1 MWRESVTKKNAGE
14 AMPRGIDHLI
24 IAVRDLGAARHA
36 FERLGF
42 SVAPIA
48 RHPFGTAN
56 AVIQFGNSYLEL
68 VSVFDAGLIP
78 PARAGA
84 FSFAGFNRD
93 FLAKREG
100 MSMLA
105 LKSADA
111 AADQADFDAH
121 GLATFEPLHFERM
134 ATGPDGVDRPVSFSV
149 TFTREPRL
157 KEVGFLTCQH
167 HHPGNFWRP
176 EYQTHANG
184 AAGVASAVLVAR
196 DPADFHAFMTFFTG
210 RRDMSSTSFGV
221 TFDMGDGAIE
231 ITSPVGYEAW
241 FCEVAEPDPRRF
253 LACRIAVADLD
264 KTRDILQANGVA
276 FGERQGA
283 VVVPPQAAHGLAI
296 AFVGR
301 Q

>member
-1 MWRESVTKKNAGE
+1 
-14 AMPRGIDHLI
+14 MPRGIDHLV
-24 IAVRDLGAARHA
+24 IAVRDLDAARRS

-42 SVAPIA
+42 TVAPSA

-56 AVIQFGNSYLEL
+56 AVVQFGSSYLEL
-68 VSVFDAGLIP
+68 VSIHDAQLIP
-78 PARAGA
+78 PARTGA

-105 LKSADA
+105 LKSMDA
-111 AADQADFDAH
+111 AADQADFEKH
-121 GLATFEPLHFERM
+121 GLPVFEVLHFERM

-157 KEVGFLTCQH
+157 KEAGFFTCQH
-167 HHPGNFWRP
+167 HRPENFWRP

-184 AAGVASAVLVAR
+184 ATAVAAAVLVAR
-196 DPADFHAFMTFFTG
+196 DPADFHAFMTVFSG
-210 RRDMSSTSFGV
+210 KRDMSSTSFGV

-231 ITSPVGYEAW
+231 IVSPVGYEAW
-241 FCEVAEPDPRRF
+241 FGERSEPDPRRF
-253 LACRIAVADLD
+253 LACRIEVADLG
-264 KTRDILQANGVA
+264 KTREVFAANGVA
-276 FGERQGA
+276 FRERRGA
-283 VVVPPQAAHGLAI
+283 LIVPSHAAHGLAV
-296 AFVGR
+296 AFTSR